1 MVQAIDSSS
10 TSTTYTTSSS
20 STTSDGAAAAALQ
33 AQLEQYQHQLSDC
46 VNCSSAS
53 TPEGKHAIAEISSK
67 ISSLKHVI
75 ESSQQKAPA
84 ASSSN
89 RSDRTKA
96 TEKAQANPLNPTQQ
110 VGGVNANQTAQQV
123 QNQIS
128 TDAVRPVVAPN
139 LTVGVNVNVYS

>member
-10 TSTTYTTSSS
+10 TSSTYTTSSS
-20 STTSDGAAAAALQ
+20 STTSDGAAAALQ

-123 QNQIS
+123 QNQTS